1 MNKDQ
6 MVIISAKVR
15 PRVNQIK
22 LMGAMLKTNIEMVLQ
37 QHREKPSVTGNCK
50 YRRLH
55 GIRR

>member
-50 YRRLH
+50 Y
-55 GIRR
+55 